1 MSEYRIKPYSK
12 AVIKLLKGVVENND
26 VVWNDLLTY
35 QADIQNYISTMG
47 VELIVKKDE
56 GFAFVK
62 QTILDDDK
70 TINLVSRRQYGFE
83 VSVMLVVL
91 RHMLEEFDSNP
102 TLSQATDKYVTA
114 EDIKEETEMF
124 LPASYN
130 KVKFEKELDN
140 NIDKIVDFGFLVAPK
155 NKEGEIRYRIHRIIK
170 EKVTLD
176 DLLDFKKQLMTM
188 IQQTNLFNTDPQV
201 AGFKLDY
208 MEVWNWGTFN
218 DKVYRLN
225 PKGNNSLL
233 TGANASGKS
242 TLIDALLT
250 LLVPLKRQ
258 RFYNQS
264 SGVERKGNRTE
275 ETYFLGNYGQ
285 KQEGDSGVSS
295 LKLRDKN
302 ARSVLLAMFTN
313 LDGRVVTI
321 FQVRYYSG
329 EGLRT
334 VYGMA

>member
-1 MSEYRIKPYSK
+1 MSEYGIKPYSK

-56 GFAFVK
+56 GFAFIK

-91 RHMLEEFDSNP
+91 RHMLEDFDSNP

-130 KVKFEKELDN
+130 KVKFEKELYN

-155 NKEGEIRYRIHRIIK
+155 NKEGEKRYRIHRIIK

-176 DLLDFKKQLMTM
+176 DLLDFKKQL
-188 IQQTNLFNTDPQV
+188 N
-201 AGFKLDY
+201 DY
-208 MEVWNWGTFN
+208 DTADE
-218 DKVYRLN
+218 
-225 PKGNNSLL
+225 S
-233 TGANASGKS
+233 
-242 TLIDALLT
+242 I
-250 LLVPLKRQ
+250 
-258 RFYNQS
+258 
-264 SGVERKGNRTE
+264 
-275 ETYFLGNYGQ
+275 
-285 KQEGDSGVSS
+285 
-295 LKLRDKN
+295 
-302 ARSVLLAMFTN
+302 
-313 LDGRVVTI
+313 
-321 FQVRYYSG
+321 
-329 EGLRT
+329 
-334 VYGMA
+334 

>member
-1 MSEYRIKPYSK
+1 MSEYGIKPYSK

-35 QADIQNYISTMG
+35 QADIQNYISAMG

-56 GFAFVK
+56 GFAFIK

-91 RHMLEEFDSNP
+91 RHMLEDFDSNP

-140 NIDKIVDFGFLVAPK
+140 NIEKIIGFGFLVAPK
-155 NKEGEIRYRIHRIIK
+155 NKEGEKRYRIHRIIK

-176 DLLDFKKQLMTM
+176 DLLDFKKQL
-188 IQQTNLFNTDPQV
+188 N
-201 AGFKLDY
+201 DY
-208 MEVWNWGTFN
+208 DTADE
-218 DKVYRLN
+218 
-225 PKGNNSLL
+225 S
-233 TGANASGKS
+233 
-242 TLIDALLT
+242 I
-250 LLVPLKRQ
+250 
-258 RFYNQS
+258 
-264 SGVERKGNRTE
+264 
-275 ETYFLGNYGQ
+275 
-285 KQEGDSGVSS
+285 
-295 LKLRDKN
+295 
-302 ARSVLLAMFTN
+302 
-313 LDGRVVTI
+313 
-321 FQVRYYSG
+321 
-329 EGLRT
+329 
-334 VYGMA
+334 

>member
-1 MSEYRIKPYSK
+1 MSEYGIKPYSK

-35 QADIQNYISTMG
+35 QADIQNYTSTMG
-47 VELIVKKDE
+47 LELIVKKDE

-91 RHMLEEFDSNP
+91 RHMLEDFDSNP

-140 NIDKIVDFGFLVAPK
+140 NIEKIIGFGFLVVPK
-155 NKEGEIRYRIHRIIK
+155 NKEGEKRYRIHRIIK

-176 DLLDFKKQLMTM
+176 DLLDFKKQL
-188 IQQTNLFNTDPQV
+188 N
-201 AGFKLDY
+201 DY
-208 MEVWNWGTFN
+208 DTADE
-218 DKVYRLN
+218 
-225 PKGNNSLL
+225 S
-233 TGANASGKS
+233 
-242 TLIDALLT
+242 I
-250 LLVPLKRQ
+250 
-258 RFYNQS
+258 
-264 SGVERKGNRTE
+264 
-275 ETYFLGNYGQ
+275 
-285 KQEGDSGVSS
+285 
-295 LKLRDKN
+295 
-302 ARSVLLAMFTN
+302 
-313 LDGRVVTI
+313 
-321 FQVRYYSG
+321 
-329 EGLRT
+329 
-334 VYGMA
+334 

>member
-102 TLSQATDKYVTA
+102 TLSQATDRYVTA

-124 LPASYN
+124 LPVSYN

-155 NKEGEIRYRIHRIIK
+155 NKEGEKRYRIHRIIK

-176 DLLDFKKQLMTM
+176 DLLDFKKQL
-188 IQQTNLFNTDPQV
+188 N
-201 AGFKLDY
+201 DY
-208 MEVWNWGTFN
+208 DTADE
-218 DKVYRLN
+218 
-225 PKGNNSLL
+225 S
-233 TGANASGKS
+233 
-242 TLIDALLT
+242 I
-250 LLVPLKRQ
+250 
-258 RFYNQS
+258 
-264 SGVERKGNRTE
+264 
-275 ETYFLGNYGQ
+275 
-285 KQEGDSGVSS
+285 
-295 LKLRDKN
+295 
-302 ARSVLLAMFTN
+302 
-313 LDGRVVTI
+313 
-321 FQVRYYSG
+321 
-329 EGLRT
+329 
-334 VYGMA
+334 

>member
-1 MSEYRIKPYSK
+1 MSEYGIKPYSK

-56 GFAFVK
+56 GFAFIK

-70 TINLVSRRQYGFE
+70 TINLVSRRQYGVE

-102 TLSQATDKYVTA
+102 TLSQATDRYVTA

-124 LPASYN
+124 LPVSYN

-155 NKEGEIRYRIHRIIK
+155 NKEGEKRYRIHRIIK

-176 DLLDFKKQLMTM
+176 DLLDFKKQL
-188 IQQTNLFNTDPQV
+188 N
-201 AGFKLDY
+201 DY
-208 MEVWNWGTFN
+208 DTADE
-218 DKVYRLN
+218 
-225 PKGNNSLL
+225 S
-233 TGANASGKS
+233 
-242 TLIDALLT
+242 I
-250 LLVPLKRQ
+250 
-258 RFYNQS
+258 
-264 SGVERKGNRTE
+264 
-275 ETYFLGNYGQ
+275 
-285 KQEGDSGVSS
+285 
-295 LKLRDKN
+295 
-302 ARSVLLAMFTN
+302 
-313 LDGRVVTI
+313 
-321 FQVRYYSG
+321 
-329 EGLRT
+329 
-334 VYGMA
+334 

>member
-1 MSEYRIKPYSK
+1 MSEYGIKPYSK

-35 QADIQNYISTMG
+35 QADIQNYISIMG

-56 GFAFVK
+56 GFAFIK

-91 RHMLEEFDSNP
+91 RHMLEDFDSNP

-114 EDIKEETEMF
+114 EEIKEETEMF

-155 NKEGEIRYRIHRIIK
+155 NKEGEKRYRIHRIIK

-176 DLLDFKKQLMTM
+176 DLLDFKKQL
-188 IQQTNLFNTDPQV
+188 N
-201 AGFKLDY
+201 DY
-208 MEVWNWGTFN
+208 DTADE
-218 DKVYRLN
+218 
-225 PKGNNSLL
+225 S
-233 TGANASGKS
+233 
-242 TLIDALLT
+242 I
-250 LLVPLKRQ
+250 
-258 RFYNQS
+258 
-264 SGVERKGNRTE
+264 
-275 ETYFLGNYGQ
+275 
-285 KQEGDSGVSS
+285 
-295 LKLRDKN
+295 
-302 ARSVLLAMFTN
+302 
-313 LDGRVVTI
+313 
-321 FQVRYYSG
+321 
-329 EGLRT
+329 
-334 VYGMA
+334 

>member
-1 MSEYRIKPYSK
+1 MSEYGIKPYSK

-47 VELIVKKDE
+47 LELIVKKDE

-102 TLSQATDKYVTA
+102 TLSQATDRYVTA

-124 LPASYN
+124 LPVSYN

-155 NKEGEIRYRIHRIIK
+155 NKEGEKRYRIHRIIK

-176 DLLDFKKQLMTM
+176 DLLDFKKQL
-188 IQQTNLFNTDPQV
+188 N
-201 AGFKLDY
+201 DY
-208 MEVWNWGTFN
+208 DTADE
-218 DKVYRLN
+218 
-225 PKGNNSLL
+225 S
-233 TGANASGKS
+233 
-242 TLIDALLT
+242 I
-250 LLVPLKRQ
+250 
-258 RFYNQS
+258 
-264 SGVERKGNRTE
+264 
-275 ETYFLGNYGQ
+275 
-285 KQEGDSGVSS
+285 
-295 LKLRDKN
+295 
-302 ARSVLLAMFTN
+302 
-313 LDGRVVTI
+313 
-321 FQVRYYSG
+321 
-329 EGLRT
+329 
-334 VYGMA
+334 